1 MKDNMKGGGQIFDIL
16 FGESKKTKKTKKTL
30 KSLSKKKISV
40 RGSRVQAPLK
50 TRVTLKEVTDSE
62 NELIKSIKDLRDAK
76 INYTKSHNKHIN
88 NLITLQEMN
97 GLRNGLVNAF
107 KNTVFPEL
115 QTVDEID
122 YENPLLIQNFMGTDN
137 FTPKYFKKEFILS
150 QINYILHKY
159 FDSSDV
165 LVLDENPVI
174 KKSSEKGKIILE
186 YKTLLR
192 GKVNTGDSYY
202 RTISIDKNYL
212 ISIPE
217 TRIFLEETI
226 KSVKKRINVF
236 DDEFILLD
244 DLEQGTTLNFLSRKK
259 TTKIKLPSKDGKKI
273 IAVAPTEKKEK
284 LFKSKYNIPKSAE
297 DIADKLIK
305 ELKAEDKKPQQQPK
319 QNDGQ
324 QPKKN
329 DGQQPKPLVKEREFG
344 NPNNKSKKDFK
355 KPSQKK
361 NSKPQGGNPNPK
373 PQGGNPNPKPQ
384 GGNPNQPGGKHGK
397 KHGKH
402 GKK

>member
-1 MKDNMKGGGQIFDIL
+1 MENNNSMKGGGQIFDIF
-16 FGESKKTKKTKKTL
+16 FGKTKKTKKPIKKY
-30 KSLSKKKISV
+30 KSKSSSKKKISV

-50 TRVTLKEVTDSE
+50 TRVTLKEVAESE

-186 YKTLLR
+186 YRTLLR

-284 LFKSKYNIPKSAE
+284 IFKSKYDIPKSAQ

-305 ELKAEDKKPQQQPK
+305 ELKADDKKPQQQPK
-319 QNDGQ
+319 Q
-324 QPKKN
+324 N

-344 NPNNKSKKDFK
+344 NPNKSKKDFQK
-355 KPSQKK
+355 QSQKK
-361 NSKPQGGNPNPK
+361 NSK